1 MGYWLDRSQEGAK
14 LRDIADGFVSSA
26 EFLMRYGTVGSS
38 QGDALFVQAMYQN
51 VLGRQPDPEGF
62 LYWTSLLAGAPY
74 KGVSYG
80 KLTPADLLYGF
91 SQSTEFQQQLAPLIE
106 QVGIAYVP
114 WNGG

>member
-1 MGYWLDRSQEGAK
+1 
-14 LRDIADGFVSSA
+14 
-26 EFLMRYGTVGSS
+26 
-38 QGDALFVQAMYQN
+38 MYQN

-62 LYWTSLLAGAPY
+62 LYWTSLLAGESY